1 MSQPH
6 FLPLSP
12 LAPQD
17 YRVSVVMPVFSE
29 TDSVRAICEWLT
41 RELGDRLLEV
51 IIVISP
57 RSNDASKAVCLA
69 LAEQDNRIRVQVQQ
83 VDPGVGRAF
92 REGYAQAR
100 GNPILSMDSD
110 GEMAVATIPQMLA
123 AMQAGNY
130 GLVVGSRWS
139 KGGGLVG
146 YSPFKYW
153 LNWGF
158 QQIFRVIY
166 WTRIHDL
173 TYGFKLHRAE
183 VLHGMVLEAI
193 GQEIGCESTLK
204 PIRLGVPVAEVPT
217 VWTARTQGR
226 SSNNFWRNFRYL
238 RTALKIL
245 FQGVATVEAPGAVS
259 IKNAE

>member
-110 GEMAVATIPQMLA
+110 GEMAVA
-123 AMQAGNY
+123 
-130 GLVVGSRWS
+130 
-139 KGGGLVG
+139 
-146 YSPFKYW
+146 
-153 LNWGF
+153 
-158 QQIFRVIY
+158 
-166 WTRIHDL
+166 
-173 TYGFKLHRAE
+173 
-183 VLHGMVLEAI
+183 
-193 GQEIGCESTLK
+193 
-204 PIRLGVPVAEVPT
+204 
-217 VWTARTQGR
+217 
-226 SSNNFWRNFRYL
+226 
-238 RTALKIL
+238 
-245 FQGVATVEAPGAVS
+245 
-259 IKNAE
+259 